1 MTYDMIQ
8 QSDIDK
14 LYSTFPAVGSRVKI
28 TYVCEYEGQAK
39 NYDGKKPTKDGR
51 TNRLWTR
58 KAVVVQKAY
67 DGLCSHFTAE
77 ILPEAKLGKRGRYR
91 LGFSMRD
98 LALKLVKVEV
108 IG

>member
-1 MTYDMIQ
+1 MIRPEA
-8 QSDIDK
+8 IDK
-14 LYSTFPAVGSRVKI
+14 LYSTFPAEGSRIKI

-77 ILPEAKLGKRGRYR
+77 ILPEAKLGKRGRYK

-98 LALKLVKVEV
+98 VVLQLVRVEV
-108 IG
+108 ME